1 VKKRFL
7 DDSHHHIDESGVF
20 VNVDDLVDDW
30 WLGMASPLIS
40 RLGGG
45 KFRVKGR

>member
-1 VKKRFL
+1 
-7 DDSHHHIDESGVF
+7 

-30 WLGMASPLIS
+30 RLCVASPLIS

-45 KFRVKGR
+45 GGSFT